1 MDAAAGPLVRA
12 RHDLLRGR
20 PDRALVALDQVTGA
34 ELEDEEFW
42 LLRAAALHDAGDPK
56 AAVEAAQK
64 GLEHDPADFGLLD
77 VLALAQLGSGRKKDA
92 RATIE
97 SALLLYP
104 ESSDLHAHHALI
116 LARCAERPFR
126 LTSYKKARAAADEAV
141 RLEPD
146 SDLALRVRAKIAAI
160 SGDSRAQ
167 AYAEELLAR
176 DPESAS
182 AHVLSGAVR
191 AKRGDVHAGLEHFL
205 EAARLDPSDPD
216 LARLGRR
223 SRALQRWYAR
233 PVLFLERVTRGHV
246 RIGWVVIVLATRAA
260 HLAVLSAL
268 AIAFWIYMWIVHIHV
283 ERRTRKAPR

>member
-20 PDRALVALDQVTGA
+20 PDRALVALEQVTGA
-34 ELEDEEFW
+34 ELESEEFW
-42 LLRAAALHDAGDPK
+42 LLRAAALHDAGDAK

-77 VLALAQLGSGRKKDA
+77 VLALSQLASGRKKDA

-104 ESSDLHAHHALI
+104 ESADLHAHRALI

-126 LTSYKKARAAADEAV
+126 LTSYKKARAAAEEAV

-146 SDLALRVRAKIAAI
+146 SELALRVRAKIAAM
-160 SGDSRAQ
+160 SRDSHAQ
-167 AYAEELLAR
+167 AYADELLAR
-176 DPESAS
+176 NPESES
-182 AHVLSGAVR
+182 AHVISGAAR
-191 AKRGDVHAGLEHFL
+191 ASRGDVHAGIEHFL
-205 EAARLDPSDPD
+205 EAARLDPSDPH

-223 SRALQRWYAR
+223 SRALQRWYAQ

-246 RIGWVVIVLATRAA
+246 RIGWVVIVLVTRAA
-260 HLAVLSAL
+260 HLAVLSVL
-268 AIAFWIYMWIVHIHV
+268 AIAFWMYMWVIHIYV
-283 ERRTRKAPR
+283 ARRTGKAPR